1 MFKKHSFF
9 DIIILVNNMRRIID
23 LDINNKIVIIRFDY
37 NVPIKDNKIV
47 DDTRIIKS
55 LKTLNYVIER
65 AKKVIILSHLGR
77 IKTEEDKKNNSL
89 KIVCDYLSNLINKK
103 VAFCKYED
111 DINSIINN
119 NEIIMFENTRFFD
132 LDNNKES
139 NCNEELSKY
148 FASFGDVFIN
158 DAFGVSHR
166 SAASNV
172 GISKYLDSA
181 NGFLVEEE
189 VNNLNKLL
197 DNPNKPFIVIMGG
210 KKVSDKIK
218 VIDNLLKKC
227 DKLLIGGAMTYTFL
241 KSKGVN
247 IGSSLCEEEYL
258 DYAKTVLDNYGNKVL
273 LAVDNY
279 VLEDN
284 KIVNKTFDEMNNS
297 DIGKDI
303 GEKSIDLFKNEIQKA
318 KTVFFNGPV
327 GLFEEEFYKGTKE
340 ICETLNSIDAY
351 IVVGGGDTLNAV
363 NKYTPNNN
371 FILSTGGGASLEY
384 LEGNGLPGIIE
395 G

>member
-1 MFKKHSFF
+1 MK
-9 DIIILVNNMRRIID
+9 RIT
-23 LDINNKIVIIRFDY
+23 DINLDNKKVIIRFDY
-37 NVPIKDNKIV
+37 NVPIKDNKIL
-47 DDTRIIKS
+47 DDTRIVKS
-55 LKTLNYVIER
+55 LKTLNYVLER
-65 AKKVIILSHLGR
+65 ANKVIILSHLGR

-89 KIVCDYLSNLINKK
+89 EIVCNHLSELINRKIK
-103 VAFCKYED
+103 FCTYDQDVK
-111 DINSIINN
+111 SIINSN
-119 NEIIMFENTRFFD
+119 KIIMLENTRFFD

-139 NCNEELSKY
+139 SCDDSLSKY
-148 FASFGDVFIN
+148 FASFGEVFIN

-172 GISKYLDSA
+172 GISKYLESA
-181 NGFLVEEE
+181 NGFLIEEE
-189 VNNLNKLL
+189 VDNLDKLL
-197 DNPNKPFIVIMGG
+197 NNPERPFIVIMGG

-218 VIDNLLKKC
+218 VIDNLLNKC

-241 KSKGVN
+241 KAKNMN
-247 IGSSLCEEEYL
+247 IGSSFYEEDYI
-258 DYAKTVLDNYGNKVL
+258 DYAKEVLNKHSDKIV

-279 VLEDN
+279 VSDKTGIINKSLE
-284 KIVNKTFDEMNNS
+284 EMNEN

-303 GEKSIDLFKNEIQKA
+303 GDKTIEMFKEEIVKS

-340 ICETLNSIDAY
+340 ICETLNKIDAY
-351 IVVGGGDTLNAV
+351 VVVGGGDTLNAV
-363 NKYTPNNN
+363 NNYTKDHH
-371 FILSTGGGASLEY
+371 FVLSTGGGASLEY

>member
-1 MFKKHSFF
+1 MK
-9 DIIILVNNMRRIID
+9 RIT
-23 LDINNKIVIIRFDY
+23 DINLDNKRVIIRCDY
-37 NVPIKDNKIV
+37 NVPIKDNKIL
-47 DDTRIIKS
+47 DDTRIVKS
-55 LKTLNYVIER
+55 LKTLNYVLER
-65 AKKVIILSHLGR
+65 ASKVIILSHLGR
-77 IKTEEDKKNNSL
+77 IKTEEDKNNNSL
-89 KIVCDYLSNLINKK
+89 KIVCDYLSELLKK
-103 VAFCKYED
+103 EISFCTYD
-111 DINSIINN
+111 QDINSVIDNN
-119 NEIIMFENTRFFD
+119 KIIMFENTRFFD

-139 NCNEELSKY
+139 NCDDSLSKY

-172 GISKYLDSA
+172 GISMYLDSA
-181 NGFLVEEE
+181 NGFLIEEE
-189 VNNLNKLL
+189 VNNLDRLL
-197 DNPNKPFIVIMGG
+197 NNPERPFIVIMGG

-218 VIDNLLKKC
+218 VIDNLLNKC

-241 KSKGVN
+241 KAQDKN
-247 IGSSLCEEEYL
+247 IGSSLYEEDYI
-258 DYAKTVLDNYGNKVL
+258 DYARKVLDKYSDKVL

-279 VLEDN
+279 VSDN
-284 KIVNKTFDEMNNS
+284 KGIINKTLDEMNEN

-303 GEKSIDLFKNEIQKA
+303 GDKTIELFKEEILKA

-327 GLFEEEFYKGTKE
+327 GLFEEEYYKGTKE
-340 ICETLNSIDAY
+340 LCETLNKIDAY

-363 NKYTPNNN
+363 NKYTKDNN
-371 FILSTGGGASLEY
+371 FVLSTGGGASLEY